1 MRKAR
6 LPYRKHSAD
15 ELATMIRH
23 SLSRAWQLII
33 IVVGGTFLLVGI
45 ALLILP
51 GPGWLTI
58 IVGLG
63 ILGSEFLWARR
74 LLRKVREE
82 IKEAERFIKREV
94 RAQFS

>member
-1 MRKAR
+1 
-6 LPYRKHSAD
+6 
-15 ELATMIRH
+15 MIRH